1 MKRLVRKFD
10 VTASIG
16 MYDLKNLPKVVE
28 QYGGYD
34 IRHDDKRYSIW
45 KEREFYGDAMNLDD
59 AELIVDCLNDDTKVT
74 SSRRV
79 GRTGRIVASRYVKAN
94 GSHYR
99 YGRKTENTN
108 WRGCPEIEMEYYNH
122 WADPSLIYKGYRFN
136 YYDIES
142 ALWDSFLEITGHN
155 DSESGNPEV
164 EAEFNE
170 YVCSEGPA
178 YLDDCIMSGYFEGES
193 KDWRDNYS

>member
-16 MYDLKNLPKVVE
+16 MYDLKNLPKIVE
-28 QYGGYD
+28 EYDGYD
-34 IRHDDKRYSIW
+34 IRFGSNRYSIW

-59 AELIVDCLNDDTKVT
+59 AELIVDCLNDDTKIT

-79 GRTGRIVASRYVKAN
+79 GKTGRIVASRKPKRSLRSVKA
-94 GSHYR
+94 S
-99 YGRKTENTN
+99 KTSG
-108 WRGCPEIEMEYYNH
+108 WRGCPEIEMEYYNNY
-122 WADPSLIYKGYRFN
+122 ADPSLIYKGYRFN
-136 YYDIES
+136 YYDIEN
-142 ALWDSFLEITGHN
+142 ALWDSFLEVTGHN

-164 EAEFNE
+164 EEEFNE
-170 YVCSEGPA
+170 YVCNEGPA